1 MRGLAQWSRSQT
13 EGSKRILALGQQ
25 MEQAFIWNPLDF
37 ATVDAETTA
46 AWWKSSVTFP
56 ENFTYEDSD

>member
-1 MRGLAQWSRSQT
+1 
-13 EGSKRILALGQQ
+13 